1 MVLLIPLDL
10 SAFGG
15 DFCFSKASALL
26 RSFILS
32 LAKAPISKFFCSSG
46 TLFYLKTSFSSSCFL
61 CKSKV
66 IIRIRKNRKLMRTR
80 RKIFLAKDRRNE
92 RGYFSLNRRTNKTAY
107 VYDLLPSL
115 STKWPLQSPASKQT
129 GKFLFPAAQIF
140 RLLHAKTPASS
151 FRAYRRLVWRPRRDS
166 NARPFA

>member
-1 MVLLIPLDL
+1 MVLLIPLGL
-10 SAFGG
+10 SASGG
-15 DFCFSKASALL
+15 DFVFKDLRPAVLLHSFAGKTSDSKVF
-26 RSFILS
+26 R
-32 LAKAPISKFFCSSG
+32 SSG
-46 TLFYLKTSFSSSCFL
+46 NLFYLKTSFSSSCFL
-61 CKSKV
+61 CKSKD

-80 RKIFLAKDRRNE
+80 RKVFLAKDRRNE

-107 VYDLLPSL
+107 VYDILPRL

-151 FRAYRRLVWRPRRDS
+151 FRAYRCLIWRPRRDS